1 MDESDRPGVI
11 SRLAEG
17 CRNRFRRVE
26 SKMHRLPLTDEL
38 KYEFLEPSHHPLAIR
53 LSKWY
58 VARKLDKDLKIS
70 GFEIEGGDIVR
81 DLIAQGDG
89 VLLAPNHSDHA
100 DSALMYEFGRGMG
113 SPFYFMATHGIFRG
127 VNRYVLPRIGC
138 FPVDREGTDKR
149 ALRKSMEI
157 LSEGTTPLVIF
168 PEGEIYRLNDKITPL
183 REGVAAV
190 AGMAARKSS
199 EGRRIWAVPVGI
211 KYRFPR
217 NVDPLPWMNR
227 MMGELEGRFSWRE
240 GRGMPLQDRIY
251 RYAAG
256 MLSLKEIETYGE
268 VRSGSVRDRVTA
280 MRDHVLERIEAELG
294 SCASAARGL
303 TVPERVKECRRRIL
317 EALET
322 PGNSPERAAKL
333 KRALDELFFVIQLY
347 SYPGDYVMSRPTCER
362 AAEILIKFK
371 QDALGRDLDR
381 ARHEVERQAKI
392 FVGEPIDVRQF
403 LAETGAKPE
412 IPGMESAT
420 PGAGRTKSSR
430 KGHAALT
437 DHLESRMQDLLDRG
451 NPGRPLPGCDQF
463 V

>member
-1 MDESDRPGVI
+1 
-11 SRLAEG
+11 
-17 CRNRFRRVE
+17 
-26 SKMHRLPLTDEL
+26 MHRLPLTDEL
-38 KYEFLEPSHHPLAIR
+38 KYEFLEPSHNPLAIR

-70 GFEIEGGDIVR
+70 RFEIDGADIIR
-81 DLIAQGDG
+81 DLVAQGDG

-100 DSALMYEFGRGMG
+100 DSALMYEFGRGLG
-113 SPFYFMATHGIFRG
+113 RPFYFMATHGIFRG
-127 VNRYVLPRIGC
+127 INRYVLPRIGC

-157 LSEGTTPLVIF
+157 LSEGSAPLVIF

-190 AGMAARKSS
+190 AGMAARKSGA
-199 EGRRIWAVPVGI
+199 GRHIWAVPVGI
-211 KYRFPR
+211 KYRFPHDI
-217 NVDPLPWMNR
+217 DPLPWMQR

-240 GRGMPLQDRIY
+240 GRGMPLQDRLY

-256 MLSLKEIETYGE
+256 MLSLKEIEIYGE
-268 VRSGSVRDRVTA
+268 VRSGSVRSRVQA
-280 MRDHVLERIEAELG
+280 MRDDVLERIESELG
-294 SCASAARGL
+294 TCASTARGL
-303 TVPERVKECRRRIL
+303 TIPERVKECRRRIL
-317 EALET
+317 EALESPGTT
-322 PGNSPERAAKL
+322 PDKTAML

-347 SYPGDYVMSRPTCER
+347 SYPGDYVMNRPTCER

-381 ARHEVERQAKI
+381 ARHEVFRQAKI

-403 LAETGAKPE
+403 LADAGPKSDAPSTDPGPE
-412 IPGMESAT
+412 AAARP
-420 PGAGRTKSSR
+420 KSSR

-437 DHLESRMQDLLDRG
+437 DHLESRLQDLLDRG
-451 NPGRPLPGCDQF
+451 SPGRPLPGCDHLIRTRA
-463 V
+463 